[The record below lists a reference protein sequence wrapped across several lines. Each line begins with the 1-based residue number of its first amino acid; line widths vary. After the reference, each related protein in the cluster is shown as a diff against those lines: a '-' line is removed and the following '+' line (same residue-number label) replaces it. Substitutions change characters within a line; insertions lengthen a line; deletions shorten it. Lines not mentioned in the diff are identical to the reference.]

1 MCLSLVDRSET
12 FYCSIKIE
20 SCDMGIFASSLD
32 WQKLRL
38 QSGTVC
44 SDIHSFLLKWVITGV
59 HHFGKS
65 VPEDRGD
72 SGARGR
78 TGAEGVG
85 GRLKLPRTAGGRDKR
100 CAGLGRRWPM
110 ASPPESILVPVIMS
124 RRARGGEAA

>member
-1 MCLSLVDRSET
+1 M
-12 FYCSIKIE
+12 IW
-20 SCDMGIFASSLD
+20 GIFAQQSRLA
-32 WQKLRL
+32 KTML
-38 QSGTVC
+38 QSDTVC
-44 SDIHSFLLKWVITGV
+44 SDTHSFLLKWVITGV

-100 CAGLGRRWPM
+100 WAGLGRPGKM
-110 ASPPESILVPVIMS
+110 ASPQENTLVPVTTS
-124 RRARGGEAA
+124 RKARGGGAA